1 MRFGHRTPL
10 WFEPLP
16 FLLHLFILLNIFRC
30 SSILLCVAEMTTTVT
45 TFAGKKLPESS
56 SPSGQLD
63 QTDLERL
70 ERHFLRVL
78 NLKSRPRPTVKAK
91 VPARL
96 QALYEQLTNEQNSAH
111 SLPVPPFWNNAR
123 TFQPKSDESL
133 SESDMLRFD
142 LHTLPPDE
150 VLEGAELSVFVE
162 SGRHRTRAE
171 TPAEFSNEKRVLSD
185 ERSRKL
191 NRKEE
196 NQLSM
201 TRVVVVEKK
210 KNKKQKDMLM
220 INKDNGGGGLSEF
233 EFELDLEEKTTSEE
247 ETSKPRRRR
256 RHPARLRLDAY
267 ELVRNHSVLV
277 DTVLVDCD
285 AGERWVSF
293 DLSATVRRWLMS
305 PYKSGTVQLR
315 TSGSKSDCHI
325 VLLQSAKLSSRSPLL
340 TVMTSD
346 ADSRANNNGRSRSKR
361 RATTPSRPKSERRQG
376 GNGRRHRHK
385 TYRRRQLCQ
394 RHELYVDFESVG
406 WNDWIVAPPGYK
418 AYYCQGDCPFPLN
431 DHLNATNHAIVQTLV
446 HSVNPGAAPK
456 SCCVP
461 TELSPISMLYLDEY
475 DKVVLKTYQD
485 MVVESCGCR

>member
-1 MRFGHRTPL
+1 MRFGHCTPL

-16 FLLHLFILLNIFRC
+16 FLLHLLILLNIFC
-30 SSILLCVAEMTTTVT
+30 CNSISLSVAEMTTTVT
-45 TFAGKKLPESS
+45 TFAGKKSPELSS
-56 SPSGQLD
+56 SPNGQLD

-96 QALYEQLTNEQNSAH
+96 QALYEQLTNEQNSAQ

-162 SGRHRTRAE
+162 SSRRRTRAE
-171 TPAEFSNEKRVLSD
+171 TPAFLSNEKRVLD
-185 ERSRKL
+185 ERNRKV

-201 TRVVVVEKK
+201 TRVVVVENKT
-210 KNKKQKDMLM
+210 NKKQKDILM
-220 INKDNGGGGLSEF
+220 INQDNRGGGISEL
-233 EFELDLEEKTTSEE
+233 EFELDLEESPKSEE
-247 ETSKPRRRR
+247 ETSKKHRR
-256 RHPARLRLDAY
+256 RHSARLRLDAY

-315 TSGSKSDCHI
+315 TTGSKSDCHFI
-325 VLLQSAKLSSRSPLL
+325 LLQSAKLSSRSPLL

-346 ADSRANNNGRSRSKR
+346 ADSRANSNGRNRAKR
-361 RATTPSRPKSERRQG
+361 RAAVPSKPKAERRHG
-376 GNGRRHRHK
+376 GGGRRHRHK